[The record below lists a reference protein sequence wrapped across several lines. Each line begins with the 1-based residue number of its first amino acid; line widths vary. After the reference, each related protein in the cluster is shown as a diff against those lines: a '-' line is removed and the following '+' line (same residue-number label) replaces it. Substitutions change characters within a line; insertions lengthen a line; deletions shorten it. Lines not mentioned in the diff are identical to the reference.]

1 MSKLREKGIA
11 AAMKMEM
18 PPDTLFSM
26 PSIDFCGDREFNIEG
41 HSGIIEY
48 TDSLLRISCGEY
60 EIRITG
66 ERICVAYFSSEHIRA
81 NGIFKTMAFV
91 DGNDSTNN

>member
-1 MSKLREKGIA
+1 MGKLREKGIE
-11 AAMKMEM
+11 AAMKAEM

-26 PSIDFCGDREFNIEG
+26 PAIDFCGNREFDIEG

-60 EIRITG
+60 ELRVTG
-66 ERICVAYFSSEHIRA
+66 ERISVAYFSSEHIRA
-81 NGIFKTMAFV
+81 NGIFKTVVFA
-91 DGNDSTNN
+91 DGNDSKNN